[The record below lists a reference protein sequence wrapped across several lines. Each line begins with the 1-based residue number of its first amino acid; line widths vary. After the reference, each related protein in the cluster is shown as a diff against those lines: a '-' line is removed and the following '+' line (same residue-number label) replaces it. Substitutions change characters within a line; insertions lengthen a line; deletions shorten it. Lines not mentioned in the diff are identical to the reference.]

1 MQHPP
6 GQRQRPRTIVA
17 FDLCQQHVHIAL
29 VRLVTGL
36 KNGFAFIKEEHLN
49 SKRTNRFVTR
59 TEEYF
64 LMGGSTCCQSQ
75 TTRGY
80 TVCLETILEILGPLQ
95 LDAIG
100 HHSSFWHIP
109 TRCSRECSNNQPTTQ
124 FTVNLKHPG
133 HHVFLGEAG
142 ASFARKL
149 FEHKVDFCTN
159 CSLIASW
166 TDRSKAFQRLIL
178 GLFG

>member
-1 MQHPP
+1 MFEQSTNH
-6 GQRQRPRTIVA
+6 T
-17 FDLCQQHVHIAL
+17 VH
-29 VRLVTGL
+29 G
-36 KNGFAFIKEEHLN
+36 K
-49 SKRTNRFVTR
+49 
-59 TEEYF
+59 
-64 LMGGSTCCQSQ
+64 SQ
-75 TTRGY
+75 A
-80 TVCLETILEILGPLQ
+80 P
-95 LDAIG
+95 
-100 HHSSFWHIP
+100 W
-109 TRCSRECSNNQPTTQ
+109 
-124 FTVNLKHPG
+124 